1 MDCEPC
7 FAQASEYRANR
18 EPKVVSSVTLDLNG
32 FPVTSVLFILGIGFF
47 LGMRHATDPD
57 HVVAV
62 STIVS
67 RERSIPRAGW
77 IGVLWGVGHTLT
89 ILMVGAAIILFGVVI
104 PPRLGLT
111 LEFSVALM
119 LILLG
124 VLNLSGAMHWL
135 SHRFSPAH
143 PQHHGTHSHLH
154 SHGDYAHVHPHSHGA
169 PTGNIDC
176 AEHHSTEVE
185 PPHWLRAPFVRLGI
199 FHSLRPL
206 LVGIVHG
213 LAGSAAV
220 ALLVL
225 GTIREARW
233 AVFYLL
239 VFGMGTIVGM
249 MLMTLAFAV
258 PFTLAGNRFAWLN
271 KGLVTA
277 TGLVSLVLGL
287 FVAYQIGFVD
297 GLFTAHPSWIPQ

>member
-1 MDCEPC
+1 MTS
-7 FAQASEYRANR
+7 ALLIL
-18 EPKVVSSVTLDLNG
+18 VT
-32 FPVTSVLFILGIGFF
+32 GFF

-77 IGVLWGVGHTLT
+77 IGILWGVGHTLT
-89 ILMVGAAIILFGVVI
+89 ILVVGAAIVLFGVAI
-104 PPRLGLT
+104 PPRVGLT

-124 VLNLSGAMHWL
+124 VLNLTGAMHWL
-135 SHRFSPAH
+135 SHRFSPTH
-143 PQHHGTHSHLH
+143 PQHRGTHSHLH
-154 SHGDYAHVHPHSHGA
+154 SHGDYAHVHPHSHGVKEEEIAA
-169 PTGNIDC
+169 P
-176 AEHHSTEVE
+176 ASSREHHGDEVE
-185 PPHWLRAPFVRLGI
+185 PPKWLRAPFAQLGI
-199 FHSLRPL
+199 FHLLRPL

-225 GTIREARW
+225 GTIRDARW

-239 VFGMGTIVGM
+239 VFGVGTIAGM
-249 MLMTLAFAV
+249 MLMTIAFAV
-258 PFTLAGNRFAWLN
+258 PFTAGGKRFRWLN
-271 KGLVTA
+271 QGLITA
-277 TGLVSLVLGL
+277 TGAVSLIFGL
-287 FVAYQIGFVD
+287 AVAWQIGFVD
-297 GLFTAHPSWIPQ
+297 GLFTGNPNWTPK

>member
-1 MDCEPC
+1 M
-7 FAQASEYRANR
+7 
-18 EPKVVSSVTLDLNG
+18 
-32 FPVTSVLFILGIGFF
+32 TSALLILVIGFF

-77 IGVLWGVGHTLT
+77 IGILWGVGHTLT
-89 ILMVGAAIILFGVVI
+89 ILVVGAAIILFGIVI

-124 VLNLSGAMHWL
+124 VLNLTGAMHWL
-135 SHRFSPAH
+135 SHRFSPTH
-143 PQHHGTHSHLH
+143 PEHHGSHTHLH
-154 SHGDYAHVHPHSHGA
+154 SHGEYVHIHTHSHSPMT
-169 PTGNIDC
+169 PTS
-176 AEHHSTEVE
+176 ASPEHHAKEVE
-185 PPHWLRAPFVRLGI
+185 PPHWLRAPFARLGI

-206 LVGIVHG
+206 LIGVVHG

-225 GTIREARW
+225 GTIREPRW

-239 VFGMGTIVGM
+239 VFGFGTIAGM
-249 MLMTLAFAV
+249 LLMTLAFAV
-258 PFTLAGNRFAWLN
+258 PFTFAGGRLAWLN
-271 KGLVTA
+271 QGLVTA
-277 TGLVSLVLGL
+277 TGVVSLIFGL
-287 FVAYQIGFVD
+287 FVAYRIGFVD
-297 GLFTAHPSWIPQ
+297 GLFTTHPSWTPH

>member
-1 MDCEPC
+1 LWW
-7 FAQASEYRANR
+7 ASEYRANL
-18 EPKVVSSVTLDLNG
+18 ELNIESSGTLDLEW
-32 FPVTSVLFILGIGFF
+32 FLFVTGVLLILGIGFL
-47 LGMRHATDPD
+47 LGIRHAADPD

-77 IGVLWGVGHTLT
+77 IGILWGVGHTLT
-89 ILMVGAAIILFGVVI
+89 ILVVGAAIILFGVVI

-124 VLNLSGAMHWL
+124 VLNLTGAMHWI
-135 SHRFSPAH
+135 SHRFSPTH
-143 PQHHGTHSHLH
+143 PEHRGTHSHLH
-154 SHGDYAHVHPHSHGA
+154 SHGDYSHVHSHSHPAATPDGVAAAHHGA
-169 PTGNIDC
+169 
-176 AEHHSTEVE
+176 EVE
-185 PPHWLRAPFVRLGI
+185 PPHWLRAPFARLGV

-206 LVGIVHG
+206 LIGIVHG

-239 VFGMGTIVGM
+239 VFGLGTIVGM

-258 PFTLAGNRFAWLN
+258 PFTFAGSRFAWLN

-277 TGLVSLVLGL
+277 TGIVSLVFGL
-287 FVAYQIGFVD
+287 VVAYRIGFVD
-297 GLFTAHPSWIPQ
+297 GLFTAHPSWMPQ

>member
-1 MDCEPC
+1 M
-7 FAQASEYRANR
+7 
-18 EPKVVSSVTLDLNG
+18 
-32 FPVTSVLFILGIGFF
+32 TSALVILGIGFF

-67 RERSIPRAGW
+67 RERSISRAGW

-89 ILMVGAAIILFGVVI
+89 ILAVGAAIILFGVAI

-124 VLNLSGAMHWL
+124 VLNLTGAMR
-135 SHRFSPAH
+135 SISDRFSPTH
-143 PQHHGTHSHLH
+143 PQHHGTHAHLH
-154 SHGDYAHVHPHSHGA
+154 SHGDYAHVHAHAHGS
-169 PTGNIDC
+169 DR
-176 AEHHSTEVE
+176 EHHGSEVE
-185 PPHWLRAPFVRLGI
+185 PPRWLAAPFARLGL
-199 FHSLRPL
+199 FHSLRPF

-225 GTIREARW
+225 STIREPRW
-233 AVFYLL
+233 AIFYLL
-239 VFGMGTIVGM
+239 VFGVGTIVGM
-249 MLMTLAFAV
+249 MLMTLLFSL
-258 PFTLAGNRFAWLN
+258 PFTVAANRFAWLSRS
-271 KGLVTA
+271 LVTA
-277 TGLVSLVLGL
+277 TGVVSLVFGL
-287 FVAYQIGFVD
+287 VVAYQIGVVD
-297 GLFTAHPSWIPQ
+297 GLFTAHPAWTPH

>member
-1 MDCEPC
+1 M
-7 FAQASEYRANR
+7 
-18 EPKVVSSVTLDLNG
+18 
-32 FPVTSVLFILGIGFF
+32 TSALLILVIGFF

-77 IGVLWGVGHTLT
+77 VGILWGVGHTLT
-89 ILMVGAAIILFGVVI
+89 ILVVGAAIILFGIVI

-124 VLNLSGAMHWL
+124 LLNLTGAMHWL
-135 SHRFSPAH
+135 SHRFSPTH
-143 PQHHGTHSHLH
+143 PEHHGSHTHLH
-154 SHGDYAHVHPHSHGA
+154 SHGEYSHIHTHSHSPLTA
-169 PTGNIDC
+169 TSASP
-176 AEHHSTEVE
+176 EHHAKEVE
-185 PPHWLRAPFVRLGI
+185 PPHWLRAPFARLGI

-206 LVGIVHG
+206 LIGIVHG

-225 GTIREARW
+225 GTIREPRW

-239 VFGMGTIVGM
+239 VFGFGTIAGM

-258 PFTLAGNRFAWLN
+258 PFTFAGGRLAWLN
-271 KGLVTA
+271 QGLVTA
-277 TGLVSLVLGL
+277 TGVVSLIFGL
-287 FVAYQIGFVD
+287 FVAYRIGFVD
-297 GLFTAHPSWIPQ
+297 GLFTNHPSWTPH

>member
-1 MDCEPC
+1 
-7 FAQASEYRANR
+7 
-18 EPKVVSSVTLDLNG
+18 
-32 FPVTSVLFILGIGFF
+32 VTSVVLILGIGFI

-67 RERSIPRAGW
+67 RERSLLRAGW
-77 IGVLWGVGHTLT
+77 VGILWGVGHTLT
-89 ILMVGAAIILFGVVI
+89 ISVVGAAIILFGVVI

-124 VLNLSGAMHWL
+124 VLNLTGAIDWL
-135 SHRFSPAH
+135 SHRFSPTH
-143 PQHHGTHSHLH
+143 PQHSGTHSHLH
-154 SHGDYAHVHPHSHGA
+154 SHGDYTHLHPHSHGLV
-169 PTGNIDC
+169 PSEGGT
-176 AEHHSTEVE
+176 AEHHGEAVE
-185 PPHWLRAPFVRLGI
+185 PPHWLRAPFARLGI

-206 LVGIVHG
+206 LIGIVHG

-225 GTIREARW
+225 GTIRETRW
-233 AVFYLL
+233 ALFYLL
-239 VFGMGTIVGM
+239 VFGLGTIAGM

-258 PFTLAGNRFAWLN
+258 PFTFAGSRLAWLN
-271 KGLVTA
+271 QGLVTA
-277 TGLVSLVLGL
+277 TGVVSLIFGL
-287 FVAYQIGFVD
+287 IVAYRIGFVD
-297 GLFTAHPSWIPQ
+297 GLFTSHPSWTPH